1 MSPNLS
7 ALVSGLLGGLV
18 AGVFCAWATTQVLP
32 VGTTGYSTR
41 VVGLAVALAV
51 LGAVIGVL
59 VGWLV
64 AGRRA
69 LSLGRI
75 AAVVTVVGT
84 SVGGTAWARRAI
96 AEQAD
101 GHLVGTILLVGGLV
115 IVLALA
121 AGFTAAM
128 LGPASLD
135 DGDADGDGDA
145 DADDRQE
152 PQL

>member
-7 ALVSGLLGGLV
+7 ALVAGLLGGLV
-18 AGVFCAWATTQVLP
+18 TGASCAWATTQVLP
-32 VGTTGYSTR
+32 VGSSGYSTR

-51 LGAVIGVL
+51 LGAVVGVL

-64 AGRRA
+64 AHRRA

-75 AAVVTVVGT
+75 AAVVTVIGT
-84 SVGGTAWARRAI
+84 SVGATAWARRAM
-96 AEQAD
+96 AEQTD
-101 GHLVGTILLVGGLV
+101 GYVVPTILLVGGLV
-115 IVLALA
+115 LVLALA

-128 LGPASLD
+128 LGPVSVD
-135 DGDADGDGDA
+135 EGDPDA
-145 DADDRQE
+145 